1 VTPPAAET
9 PPAPTQS
16 PAAPTAPAATPT
28 STPTPTEA
36 PSAGGSSPKIIG
48 TVWIVGTFGADCHAQ
63 MDIDSPVLAAFP
75 EGTEVDVIGR
85 TIGDWQPVLCNGSP
99 GYLRAS
105 SITWWAPTQ
114 TDAATPSDSGAG
126 DAANDATPGASTG
139 DAADGQAIANFAL
152 QYVGYP
158 YVNAAEGPNAFDCS
172 GFTMFVIQH
181 TLGVNITHDMFVQY
195 DMGTK
200 VDRAD
205 LEPGDLVFF
214 QNTFKPGLSHVGIYI
229 GNGQFVHAENEST
242 GVVISDLNS
251 DYYSSRFYAARRLW

>member
-1 VTPPAAET
+1 
-9 PPAPTQS
+9 
-16 PAAPTAPAATPT
+16 
-28 STPTPTEA
+28 
-36 PSAGGSSPKIIG
+36 
-48 TVWIVGTFGADCHAQ
+48 

-75 EGTEVDVIGR
+75 EGTKVDVIGR

-114 TDAATPSDSGAG
+114 TDAATPSDADNG
-126 DAANDATPGASTG
+126 DNRA
-139 DAADGQAIANFAL
+139 DAADEASPAASDGDPADGQTIANFAL
-152 QYVGYP
+152 QYIGYP
-158 YVNAAEGPNAFDCS
+158 YINAAEGPNAFDCS
-172 GFTMFVIQH
+172 GLTMFVIQH

-200 VDRAD
+200 IDRAD

-229 GNGQFVHAENEST
+229 GKGQFVNAENPQT
-242 GVVISDLNS
+242 GVVISDLDS
-251 DYYSSRFYAARRLW
+251 DYYASRWYGAVRYR